1 MVACVHWHAI
11 FVRWWHSREGLTR
24 DVVLS
29 YERKNGPF
37 HEISMCRELRTAL
50 LSWLKSSKSSY
61 MKLKSTSKICT
72 RSKRW
77 KSSYKV
83 YMKSSF
89 SLDNDGLTKHK
100 AHDMLELVR
109 ARTSMLGMIAIWQ
122 KLNEAQR
129 NLYEGRRR
137 GNGKEKKQEDM
148 ARQSIEKK
156 KWIGALSADNNFSF
170 WE

>member
-1 MVACVHWHAI
+1 
-11 FVRWWHSREGLTR
+11 
-24 DVVLS
+24 
-29 YERKNGPF
+29 
-37 HEISMCRELRTAL
+37 
-50 LSWLKSSKSSY
+50 
-61 MKLKSTSKICT
+61 
-72 RSKRW
+72 
-77 KSSYKV
+77 
-83 YMKSSF
+83 
-89 SLDNDGLTKHK
+89 
-100 AHDMLELVR
+100 
-109 ARTSMLGMIAIWQ
+109 MIAIWQ